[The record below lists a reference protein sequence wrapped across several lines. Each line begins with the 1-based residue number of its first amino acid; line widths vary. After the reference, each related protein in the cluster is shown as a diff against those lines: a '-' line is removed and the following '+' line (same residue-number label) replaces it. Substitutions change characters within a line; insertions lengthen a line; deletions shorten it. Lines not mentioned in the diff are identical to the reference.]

1 MSKIM
6 VLKLASGEELLGE
19 VTATETTVNM
29 RHPLAVMTKMDPQ
42 TGSLSVGFVPYAPI
56 CADKTITIYPHAIVL
71 DYEPD
76 QQMVNQ
82 WNEKYGSGIV
92 IAGANELPKA

>member
-6 VLKLASGEELLGE
+6 VLKLTSGEELLGE
-19 VTATETTVNM
+19 VTAGENTVKM
-29 RHPLAVMTKMDPQ
+29 KHPLAVVTRMDQ
-42 TGSLSVGFVPYAPI
+42 TTGNMSVGFVVYAPI
-56 CADKTITIYPHAIVL
+56 CADKTINIYPHAIVL

-92 IAGANELPKA
+92 IAGANEIPKA